1 MGRLKKNTLYIL
13 VDPADKYEL
22 PTFVGTLEEIAEH
35 QGITKNAISSAI
47 SHAKQRG
54 QNCKYKKVVIKE

>member
-1 MGRLKKNTLYIL
+1 MKEIDLYVL

-22 PTFVGTLEEIAEH
+22 PTFVGTLEEIAKY
-35 QGITKNAISSAI
+35 QGVSKNAISSAI

>member
-1 MGRLKKNTLYIL
+1 MKEIDLYVL

-22 PTFVGTLEEIAEH
+22 PTFVGTLEEIADH
-35 QGITKNAISSAI
+35 QGVSKNAISSAI